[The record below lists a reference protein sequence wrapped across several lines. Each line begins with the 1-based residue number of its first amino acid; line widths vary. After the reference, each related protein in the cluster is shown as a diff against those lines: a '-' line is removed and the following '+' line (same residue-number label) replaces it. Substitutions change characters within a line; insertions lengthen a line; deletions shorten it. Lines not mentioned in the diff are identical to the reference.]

1 MHSKKD
7 KFMTIFT
14 KILASIGLFMLY
26 GLLNQLVIMG
36 KGREGPSMLGFILA
50 IGFLAGVISIWRS
63 KKKKDITS
71 DKLDKSSN
79 GPV

>member
-1 MHSKKD
+1 
-7 KFMTIFT
+7 MTIFT

-36 KGREGPSMLGFILA
+36 KGREGPSMIGSILA
-50 IGFLAGVISIWRS
+50 IGFLAGVVAIWRS
-63 KKKKDITS
+63 KKKNDITS

-79 GPV
+79 DPI